1 MHTHTEHTKAGIF
14 FNLII
19 SCCWFLLKTLCFV
32 YVPLCVYSWAAL
44 SRSPSVWGCWPT
56 CRAACTASTAWTAG
70 WSAPWRLCVWSW
82 RLWRTTSTSSRWDCH
97 TEHHMYISRFTQ
109 KHLPNECDVTE
120 DTTFTLYPQP
130 VTVSDD
136 GQQPAMHFMLHAFP
150 FFV

>member
-1 MHTHTEHTKAGIF
+1 
-14 FNLII
+14 
-19 SCCWFLLKTLCFV
+19 
-32 YVPLCVYSWAAL
+32 
-44 SRSPSVWGCWPT
+44 
-56 CRAACTASTAWTAG
+56 
-70 WSAPWRLCVWSW
+70 
-82 RLWRTTSTSSRWDCH
+82 
-97 TEHHMYISRFTQ
+97 MYISRFTQ